1 VLVKKVGIPVTST
14 GALLLSFTSTKSPP
28 LFERLG
34 HLKCLLLFCSA
45 TLSISQCNFATWM
58 AREQFHLQLRVSAS
72 SILSWYWYLI
82 TNQRINTD
90 MNLVKIIF
98 IIKLI
103 YKHHSRYPTTLL
115 VHHHSSSII
124 ACYHHSP
131 FLSQRSHHSSR
142 HWTKNSLSLIFPI

>member
-1 VLVKKVGIPVTST
+1 VLVSV
-14 GALLLSFTSTKSPP
+14 
-28 LFERLG
+28 
-34 HLKCLLLFCSA
+34 LFCN
-45 TLSISQCNFATWM
+45 NFVTFSLQLCHM
-58 AREQFHLQLRVSAS
+58 DGSRVFHLQLNFIAEYLLWRRVLQHYIGVSAS
-72 SILSWYWYLI
+72 SRLSWYLI

-103 YKHHSRYPTTLL
+103 YKHHSRYPTLL

-124 ACYHHSP
+124 AWYHHTP
-131 FLSQRSHHSSR
+131 FLRQRSHYSSR